1 MSWRDRQRQMI
12 IELNEKVF
20 SRDPLRVMR
29 ESYNSIDVVNSNYI
43 KELKY
48 RRNYHSKAFN
58 NWIIEKIKYD
68 FLINQAKIDDKIPGY
83 ICKFN
88 DGKYI
93 AWNLHKVKEPKWYK
107 KSLPK
112 TSEIKGG
119 DRTFVDKD
127 VGDLMLEDGVELICE
142 S

>member
-1 MSWRDRQRQMI
+1 MDHWKNKI
-12 IELNEKVF
+12 WFLN
-20 SRDPLRVMR
+20 
-29 ESYNSIDVVNSNYI
+29 
-43 KELKY
+43 
-48 RRNYHSKAFN
+48 
-58 NWIIEKIKYD
+58 
-68 FLINQAKIDDKIPGY
+68 NQAKIDDKIPGY

-112 TSEIKGG
+112 TSEIRGG